1 MIGESGSL
9 GGLLVVVEW
18 SEIVMKKNTIEYEL
32 QGSSWYFNESS
43 IVCVQQLLPN
53 QSRGNANFYALYDHE
68 ASLPKCFLA
77 HYMVITVGCEW
88 SPCLFLL
95 IIFIKINMVLIYI
108 GFSWWTFGASPKFCS
123 HDWRKC
129 RHILCDEKDTRARGH
144 PGQVRLSNFIFV
156 GTFQGLIIGIIS
168 LMSDMCFSLTN
179 AKMFLLVIIQW
190 MVLIIQLQVSGC

>member
-1 MIGESGSL
+1 MPLLSTVTHIEFESISAIYYVSNIWL
-9 GGLLVVVEW
+9 GVVGNDWWVWVSGRLISCCWMEW
-18 SEIVMKKNTIEYEL
+18 NSYEKKYNWIRAAGKFLILY
-32 QGSSWYFNESS
+32 ESS

-144 PGQVRLSNFIFV
+144 PGQVI
-156 GTFQGLIIGIIS
+156 IIS
-168 LMSDMCFSLTN
+168 FYFLYTSTNFNFSTQCN
-179 AKMFLLVIIQW
+179 V
-190 MVLIIQLQVSGC
+190 

>member
-144 PGQVRLSNFIFV
+144 PGKVI
-156 GTFQGLIIGIIS
+156 IIS
-168 LMSDMCFSLTN
+168 FYFLYTSRNVNFSTQWNVWFNLTDF
-179 AKMFLLVIIQW
+179 KMRKQSFWPQMWFAV
-190 MVLIIQLQVSGC
+190 